1 MKNLN
6 ETLPPAEDL
15 DAIQNAYNY
24 IACLTG
30 LSERTIRKAF
40 KREPITWQTAV
51 KIRKHTGIPTRCFR
65 CIEDNRGR
73 SKKNRSIS

>member
-1 MKNLN
+1 MKKPEPN
-6 ETLPPAEDL
+6 PPEIDE
-15 DAIQNAYNY
+15 IQNAYAY
-24 IACLTG
+24 IASLSG

-73 SKKNRSIS
+73 SKK